1 MVMTKELLPGM
12 KIWRF
17 SLQRRLAQG
26 GMGTVWAAWDER
38 LDREVALKLLPRV
51 LLTEPSAE
59 ARFEREALAMA
70 RLQHPNVVSIYDIG
84 TFDPGVGEELPYLVM
99 ELIRGSSLNEMLAE
113 GALPARLAARIVE
126 QVSLALSAAHR
137 VGVIHR
143 DLKPSNIMVGDGG
156 HVTVLDFGLARLAH
170 REGETPVETLTSP
183 GMVLGSCPYMAP
195 EQALGQGVT
204 QSSDIFSCGAVLYEC
219 LSGTRAFDGPTPMK
233 VLQAVVRSE
242 YPPLRDVA
250 PAVPS
255 ELAAVVERCLE
266 REPGRRYRTCAD
278 LAHDLAVFQG
288 TDAVSLAEAPTVTLG
303 SGKLE
308 AVVTRRRRLAIR
320 GAAIA
325 GTTLLLGLAAGV
337 LGGRFGWEPQR
348 PDPGRWEARAL
359 MDTVGTLVDPSW
371 RPDGSEIVV
380 ARNQIGTGEI
390 LAVDPTN
397 GNARTLL
404 EAVPPEILGS
414 PRVSPDGKAMLVEV
428 VVAGE
433 PSIRVFPAVG
443 GRATTEV
450 INAGGATWVDAD
462 SFLFSREE
470 AGGGSGLFMYS
481 IGRRETTRVREAE
494 SDLSW
499 LSALPR
505 PGGGFALLS
514 GSSGI
519 PSGLFVAKE
528 AGATPRIWQPP
539 DKQIFGVSWAP
550 SGRSLVASIE
560 GRLVRIT
567 ADGTAPVIPRID
579 RLWHPAFSPSA
590 DRLAVVRKSSTND
603 LIAVDPDGGGWTCL
617 LCGVADSGWGSVD
630 ADGVVVYRR
639 YMAGS
644 ATLFLRDPSG
654 VEVAVSDPAEDAS
667 CPLVSPDGSRIA
679 YLARVPEGGTELRV
693 VSRSGGQPVTLADSV
708 ESSEYPSWS
717 PDGRF
722 IAFSA
727 GSPIRVFVVPASG
740 GEPRE
745 LTPDGGDYP
754 QWSPAGG
761 WIAYSVW
768 TQDSDPAQGAWVV
781 DANGGTPLKI
791 GREPTRLVWSRDGGL
806 LWQLRRADDAIE
818 LWEAEAGLWTWKL
831 RSTLDLGRPAASHL
845 EHLPLTVN
853 PATGELVMNRRTSLA
868 SLLVFEGVDP
878 TRW

>member
-1 MVMTKELLPGM
+1 MIKELRPGM

-17 SLQRRLAQG
+17 SLQRRLARG

-51 LLTEPSAE
+51 LVTEPAAE

-70 RLQHPNVVSIYDIG
+70 RLQHPNVVAIFDIG

-99 ELIRGSSLNEMLAE
+99 ELISGTSLNELLTD
-113 GALPARLAARIVE
+113 GALPARLAARIIE
-126 QVSLALSAAHR
+126 QVGLALSAAHK

-156 HVTVLDFGLARLAH
+156 HVTVLDFGLARLAN
-170 REGETPVETLTSP
+170 REGETPVESLTSP

-204 QSSDIFSCGAVLYEC
+204 HASDVFSCGAVLYEC
-219 LSGTRAFDGPTPMK
+219 LSGIRAFEGPTPMK

-242 YPPLRDVA
+242 YPPLQDVA
-250 PAVPS
+250 PDVPS
-255 ELAAVVERCLE
+255 DMVAVVERCLE
-266 REPGRRYRTCAD
+266 KEPGRRYRTAAD

-288 TDAVSLAEAPTVTLG
+288 TDAVSLAEAPTMAI
-303 SGKLE
+303 SSAKLE
-308 AVVTRRRRLAIR
+308 AVVVRRRRLAIR
-320 GAAIA
+320 GATIA
-325 GTTLLLGLAAGV
+325 VVTLVVGLLVGILSGRYGT
-337 LGGRFGWEPQR
+337 EPLR
-348 PDPGRWEARAL
+348 PDPGAWDARAL

-380 ARNQIGTGEI
+380 ARNRVGTSEV
-390 LAVDPTN
+390 LAVDPSS
-397 GNARTLL
+397 GIARSLV
-404 EAVPPEILGS
+404 EAAAPEIMNS
-414 PRVSPDGKAMLVEV
+414 PRVSPDGKAMIVEV

-433 PSIRVFPAVG
+433 PAVRVFPAVG

-450 INAGGATWVDAD
+450 VNAGGATWFDSD
-462 SFLFSREE
+462 SFMFSREE
-470 AGGGSGLFMYS
+470 ANGFGLYRYS
-481 IGRRETTRVREAE
+481 LSRRETTRLRQVEGA
-494 SDLSW
+494 LSW
-499 LSALPR
+499 LSAEPR

-519 PSGLFVAKE
+519 PNGLFVAKE
-528 AGATPRIWQPP
+528 ISGSPRTWQPP

-550 SGRSLVASIE
+550 SGRSLVASID
-560 GRLVRIT
+560 GRLVRVSDEG
-567 ADGTAPVIPRID
+567 AFPVIPRID
-579 RLWHPAFSPSA
+579 RLWYPAFSPSA

-603 LIAVDPDGGGWTCL
+603 LVAVDPDGGGWTCL

-630 ADGVVVYRR
+630 ANGVVVYRR

-654 VEVAVSDPAEDAS
+654 VEVAVTDPSEDAS
-667 CPLVSPDGSRIA
+667 CPSVSPDGSRVA
-679 YLARVPEGGTELRV
+679 YLARIPESGTELRV
-693 VSRSGGQPVTLADSV
+693 VARSGGQPVTLATDV

-717 PDGRF
+717 PDGRYITF
-722 IAFSA
+722 AAS
-727 GSPIRVFVVPASG
+727 SPIKVFVVPASG
-740 GEPRE
+740 GTPRE

-754 QWSPAGG
+754 QWSPSGE

-768 TQDSDPAQGAWVV
+768 TQDSDPDQGAWVV
-781 DANGGTPLKI
+781 DVDGGRARKI
-791 GREPTRLVWSRDGGL
+791 GDESTRLTWSRDGRL
-806 LWQLRRADDAIE
+806 LWQLRRAGDQIE
-818 LWEAEAGLWTWKL
+818 LWEAQSGEWTWRR
-831 RSTLDLGRPAASHL
+831 RSILDLGRPAASHL

-868 SLLVFEGVDP
+868 SLLVFVGVDP
-878 TRW
+878 ARW

>member
-1 MVMTKELLPGM
+1 MIKELRPGM

-17 SLQRRLAQG
+17 SLQRRLARG

-38 LDREVALKLLPRV
+38 LDREVALKLLPRILV
-51 LLTEPSAE
+51 TEPSAE

-70 RLQHPNVVSIYDIG
+70 RLQHPNVVAIFDIG

-99 ELIRGSSLNEMLAE
+99 ELIQGSSLNEMLAD
-113 GALPARLAARIVE
+113 GALPARLAARVVE
-126 QVSLALSAAHR
+126 QVGLALSAAHK

-156 HVTVLDFGLARLAH
+156 HVTVLDFGLARLAD

-204 QSSDIFSCGAVLYEC
+204 QASDIFSCGAVLYEC
-219 LSGTRAFDGPTPMK
+219 LSGTRAFEGPTPMK

-242 YPPLRDVA
+242 YPPLQDVA
-250 PAVPS
+250 PNVPS
-255 ELAAVVERCLE
+255 DLVAVVEHCLE
-266 REPGRRYRTCAD
+266 KDAGRRYRTAAD

-288 TDAVSLAEAPTVTLG
+288 TDAVSLVEAPTLAIST
-303 SGKLE
+303 GKLE
-308 AVVTRRRRLAIR
+308 AVVNRRRRLAIR

-325 GTTLLLGLAAGV
+325 GVTLAAGLLAGA
-337 LGGRFGWEPQR
+337 LGARFGTEPLR
-348 PDPGRWEARAL
+348 PDPGRWDARAL

-380 ARNQIGTGEI
+380 ARSQVGSSEV
-390 LAVDPTN
+390 LAVDPTS

-404 EAVPPEILGS
+404 EAAPPEILS
-414 PRVSPDGKAMLVEV
+414 APRVSPDGKAMVVEV

-433 PSIRVFPAVG
+433 PSVRVFPAVG
-443 GRATTEV
+443 GQATTEV
-450 INAGGATWVDAD
+450 VNAGGATWFDAD
-462 SFLFSREE
+462 SFVFSREE
-470 AGGGSGLFMYS
+470 ADGFALYRYS
-481 IGRRETTRVREAE
+481 LSRRETTRLRQAE
-494 SDLSW
+494 GALSW
-499 LSALPR
+499 LSAEPR

-519 PSGLFVAKE
+519 PNGLFVAKE
-528 AGATPRIWQPP
+528 ISGSPKTWQPP

-550 SGRSLVASIE
+550 SGKSLVTSID
-560 GRLVRIT
+560 GRLVRVT
-567 ADGTAPVIPRID
+567 PDGSLPVIPRID
-579 RLWHPAFSPSA
+579 RLWHPAFSPTA
-590 DRLAVVRKSSTND
+590 DRLAVVRKTSTND
-603 LIAVDPDGGGWTCL
+603 LVAVDPDGGGWACL

-630 ADGVVVYRR
+630 ADGVVAYRR

-644 ATLFLRDPSG
+644 AILFLREPSG
-654 VEVAVSDPAEDAS
+654 VEVAVSDPSEDAS
-667 CPLVSPDGSRIA
+667 CPSVSPDGGRIA
-679 YLARVPEGGTELRV
+679 YLARVPESGTELRV
-693 VSRSGGQPVTLADSV
+693 AARSGGQPVTLATDV

-722 IAFSA
+722 ITFAA
-727 GSPIRVFVVPASG
+727 GSPIKVWVVPASG
-740 GEPRE
+740 GDPRE
-745 LTPDGGDYP
+745 LTPGGGDYP

-768 TQDSDPAQGAWVV
+768 TQDSDPEQGAWVV

-791 GREPTRLVWSRDGGL
+791 SGEPTRLAWSRDGGY
-806 LWQLRRADDAIE
+806 LWQLRRAGDQIE
-818 LWEAEAGLWTWKL
+818 LWEAEAGVWSWQR
-831 RSTLDLGRPAASHL
+831 RSILDLGRPAVSHL

-878 TRW
+878 ARW

>member
-1 MVMTKELLPGM
+1 MIKELRPGM

-17 SLQRRLAQG
+17 SLQRRLARG

-51 LLTEPSAE
+51 LVTEPSAE

-99 ELIRGSSLNEMLAE
+99 ELIHGSSLNEMLTD

-126 QVSLALSAAHR
+126 QVGLALSAAHK

-204 QSSDIFSCGAVLYEC
+204 QASDIFSCGAVLYEC

-242 YPPLRDVA
+242 YPPLQDVA
-250 PAVPS
+250 PFVPS
-255 ELAAVVERCLE
+255 ELVAVVERCLE
-266 REPGRRYRTCAD
+266 KEPGRRYRTCSD

-288 TDAVSLAEAPTVTLG
+288 TDAVSLAEAPTMAIS

-308 AVVTRRRRLAIR
+308 AVVTKRRRLAIR

-325 GTTLLLGLAAGV
+325 GVTLAVGLLAGV
-337 LGGRFGWEPQR
+337 FGGRLGTEPVR

-359 MDTVGTLVDPSW
+359 MDTVGTMVDPSW

-380 ARNQIGTGEI
+380 ARNQIGASEI
-390 LAVDPTN
+390 VAVDPST

-404 EAVPPEILGS
+404 AATPPEILSS

-433 PSIRVFPAVG
+433 PSIRVFPAIG
-443 GRATTEV
+443 GQATTEV
-450 INAGGATWVDAD
+450 INAGGATWYDAG
-462 SFLFSREE
+462 SFLFSREDVD
-470 AGGGSGLFMYS
+470 GFGLYRYS
-481 IGRRETTRVREAE
+481 LGRRETTRLREAE
-494 SDLSW
+494 GALSW
-499 LSALPR
+499 LSAQPR

-519 PSGLFVAKE
+519 PTGLFVVKDIDSP
-528 AGATPRIWQPP
+528 PRTWQAP

-567 ADGTAPVIPRID
+567 ADGAEPMIPRID
-579 RLWHPAFSPSA
+579 RLWHPSFSPSA
-590 DRLAVVRKSSTND
+590 DRLAVVRRSSTND
-603 LIAVDPDGGGWTCL
+603 LVAVDPDGGGWTCL
-617 LCGVADSGWGSVD
+617 LCGIPDSGWGSVD
-630 ADGVVVYRR
+630 AGGVVVYRR

-644 ATLFLRDPSG
+644 ATLFLREQSG
-654 VEVAVSDPAEDAS
+654 VESAVSDPSEDAS
-667 CPLVSPDGSRIA
+667 CPSVSPDGGRIA
-679 YLARVPEGGTELRV
+679 YLARVPESGTELRV
-693 VSRSGGQPVTLADSV
+693 VARSGGQPVTLATDV

-722 IAFSA
+722 ITFAA
-727 GSPIRVFVVPASG
+727 GSPIKVMVVPASG
-740 GEPRE
+740 GQPRE

-754 QWSPAGG
+754 QWSPDGR

-768 TQDSDPAQGAWVV
+768 TQDSDPDQGAWVV
-781 DANGGTPLKI
+781 EVNGGTPLRI
-791 GREPTRLVWSRDGGL
+791 GREATRLVWSRDGGL
-806 LWQLRRADDAIE
+806 LWQLRRAGDQIE
-818 LWEAEAGLWTWKL
+818 LWEANTGVWDWHK

-845 EHLPLTVN
+845 EHLPLMVN

-878 TRW
+878 ERW

>member
-1 MVMTKELLPGM
+1 MIKELRPGM

-17 SLQRRLAQG
+17 SLQRRLARG

-51 LLTEPSAE
+51 LVTEPSAE
-59 ARFEREALAMA
+59 ARFEREAQAMA
-70 RLQHPNVVSIYDIG
+70 RLQHPNVVSIFDVG

-99 ELIRGSSLNEMLAE
+99 ELIHGASLNEMLSD

-126 QVSLALSAAHR
+126 QVGLALSAAHK

-143 DLKPSNIMVGDGG
+143 DLKPSNIMVGDGA
-156 HVTVLDFGLARLAH
+156 HVTVLDFGLARLAD
-170 REGETPVETLTSP
+170 REGATPVESLTSP

-204 QSSDIFSCGAVLYEC
+204 QASDIFSCGAVLYEC

-233 VLQAVVRSE
+233 VLQAVVRTE
-242 YPPLRDVA
+242 YPPLQDVA
-250 PAVPS
+250 PYVPS
-255 ELAAVVERCLE
+255 ELVAVVERCLE
-266 REPGRRYRTCAD
+266 KEPGRRYRTCAD

-288 TDAVSLAEAPTVTLG
+288 TDPVSLAEAPTMAIS

-308 AVVTRRRRLAIR
+308 AVVTKRRRLAIR
-320 GAAIA
+320 SAAIA
-325 GTTLLLGLAAGV
+325 GVTLAVGLMGGV
-337 LGGRFGWEPQR
+337 LSGRFGTEPRR
-348 PDPGRWEARAL
+348 PDPGQWEARAL

-380 ARNQIGTGEI
+380 ARNQVGASEI
-390 LAVDPTN
+390 LAVDPST

-404 EAVPPEILGS
+404 AVGPPEILSS

-443 GRATTEV
+443 GQATTEV
-450 INAGGATWVDAD
+450 INAGGATWFDAG

-470 AGGGSGLFMYS
+470 EDGFGLYRYS
-481 IGRRETTRVREAE
+481 LSRRETTRLRSAE
-494 SDLSW
+494 GALSW
-499 LSALPR
+499 LNAQPR

-519 PSGLFVAKE
+519 PNGLFVVKE
-528 AGATPRIWQPP
+528 IDSPPQTWQPP
-539 DKQIFGVSWAP
+539 DKQIFGTSWAP

-567 ADGTAPVIPRID
+567 ADGSLPLIPRID

-590 DRLAVVRKSSTND
+590 KNLAVVRRSSTND
-603 LIAVDPDGGGWTCL
+603 LVAVDPDGGGWRCL

-630 ADGVVVYRR
+630 VNGVVVYRR

-644 ATLFLRDPSG
+644 ATLFLREQSG
-654 VEVAVSDPAEDAS
+654 VEAAVSDPAEDAS
-667 CPLVSPDGSRIA
+667 CPAISPDGGRIA
-679 YLARVPEGGTELRV
+679 YLARVPESGTELRV
-693 VSRSGGQPVTLADSV
+693 VARSGGQPVTLAINV

-722 IAFSA
+722 ITFAA
-727 GSPIRVFVVPASG
+727 GSPIKVMVVPASG
-740 GEPRE
+740 GQPRD
-745 LTPDGGDYP
+745 LTPNGGDYP
-754 QWSPAGG
+754 QWSPDGR

-768 TQDSDPAQGAWVV
+768 TQDSDPDQGAWVV
-781 DANGGTPLKI
+781 EVDGGTPVRI
-791 GREPTRLVWSRDGGL
+791 GREATRMVWSLDGAF
-806 LWQLRRADDAIE
+806 LWQLRRAGDSIE
-818 LWEAEAGLWTWKL
+818 LWETETGVWNWRR
-831 RSTLDLGRPAASHL
+831 RSILDLGRPAVSHL

-853 PATGELVMNRRTSLA
+853 PATGELVMNRRTNLA

-878 TRW
+878 ARW